1 MFHKISLDKGSEWIM
16 EWLEVTVRTAS
27 QGVEL
32 LCAELTEAGFDSF
45 VVEDHEDFAE
55 FLETSRDYWDYVDE
69 DLSEKMGSLSQVR
82 LYLEDACA
90 REQMPLLQQLLGRLP
105 QEYPACDFGDLTIAL
120 ENVPAEDWENSWKQH
135 YRPLPVGDKLLVVPQ
150 WLRVEDTEGRLPV
163 ILDLGLTFGTGAHDS
178 TQMCMR
184 ALERLIKG
192 GERVVDLGSGS
203 GILSICALRL
213 GADSAVAI
221 DIDPAAEHIA
231 TENAA
236 RNGYEAPA
244 FHACTG
250 DVIRDRETMEKLAE
264 GGYDIVCANIV
275 AGVLIDLAPV
285 VPRFLREGAPFL
297 CSGILREREQEVRD
311 ALETAGLEIVDSEHT
326 TEWCCLVARM
336 KA

>member
-1 MFHKISLDKGSEWIM
+1 M
-16 EWLEVTVRTAS
+16 EWLELTIATAS
-27 QGVEL
+27 EGVEI
-32 LCAELTEAGFDSF
+32 LCMELTEAGFDSF
-45 VVEDHEDFAE
+45 VVEDQEEFEE

-69 DLSEKMGSLSQVR
+69 ELSAKMTGASRVR
-82 LYLEDACA
+82 LYLEEASA
-90 REQMPLLQQLLGRLP
+90 EMQLPVLRGLLQELP
-105 QEYPACDFGDLTIAL
+105 ERYPTCTFGDLSIAL
-120 ENVPAEDWENSWKQH
+120 ENVPQEDWENSWKQH
-135 YRPLPVGDKLLVVPQ
+135 YRPLPVGERFLVVPQ

-184 ALERLIKG
+184 ALERLVRG

-213 GADSAVAI
+213 GAHSAVAI

-236 RNGYEAPA
+236 RNGFEAPR
-244 FHACTG
+244 FRACTG
-250 DVIRDRETMEKLAE
+250 DVIRDRQTMERLAD

-285 VPRFLREGAPFL
+285 VPAFLREGAPFL
-297 CSGILREREQEVRD
+297 CSGILLEREAEVRT
-311 ALETAGLEIVDSEHT
+311 ALEAAGLRVAEAEHT
-326 TEWCCLVARM
+326 EEWCCLVAY

>member
-1 MFHKISLDKGSEWIM
+1 M
-16 EWLEVTVRTAS
+16 EWLELTIETAS
-27 QGVEL
+27 AGVEI
-32 LCAELTEAGFDSF
+32 LCMELTEAGFDSF
-45 VVEDHEDFAE
+45 VVEDREEFNE

-69 DLSEKMGSLSQVR
+69 GLSAKMAGASRVR
-82 LYLEDACA
+82 LYLEEACA
-90 REQMPLLQQLLGRLP
+90 EEQIPALRTLLQELP
-105 QEYPACDFGDLTIAL
+105 ERYPACSFGALTIAL
-120 ENVPAEDWENSWKQH
+120 ENVPHEDWENSWKQH
-135 YRPLPVGDKLLVVPQ
+135 YRPLPVGDRFLVVPK

-184 ALERLIKG
+184 ALEKLVRG

-213 GADSAVAI
+213 GADSAIAI

-236 RNGYEAPA
+236 QNGYEAPS
-244 FHACTG
+244 FRACTG
-250 DVIRDRETMEKLAE
+250 DVIRDRQTMETLAE

-285 VPRFLREGAPFL
+285 VPAFLRKDATFL
-297 CSGILREREQEVRD
+297 CSGILREREADVRA
-311 ALETAGLEIVDSEHT
+311 ALEAAGLRVTEAEHT
-326 TEWCCLVARM
+326 EEWCCLMARL
-336 KA
+336 K